1 MTNVI
6 TGKCSALLN
15 RHGGLQ
21 PLLREYGIVRL
32 LDGALREAWE
42 AFGMRLLHWLGRG
55 PRRPYSWLDALLS
68 PTCDYWVRYTQVIG
82 ALEQAGPG
90 MLRKVIEVSSGGRG
104 GLAWAL
110 PGTTLDICL
119 VDWSAQ
125 LLSDTRG
132 GKAWRVCAD
141 ACQLPFADNS
151 FDAAVSLDTL
161 EHLPRR
167 LRASF
172 LDELRRVA
180 KASVI
185 VTCPLQ
191 SGDRVFQARGLTWPS
206 RIGSRPKEEHNPDG
220 FKSTSSRVIRR
231 RRNCRS
237 SCREYKSQDPK
248 IVQPGCALR
257 PSISDP
263 SCGPWRDCFTS
274 RFFAATTTCLRI
286 GVGCW
291 YGGNRQASRTSVRL
305 ALAAR
310 FWRKLEPPLE

>member
-1 MTNVI
+1 VTNVI

-21 PLLREYGIVRL
+21 PLFREYGIVRL

-82 ALEQAGPG
+82 ALEQAGSG
-90 MLRKVIEVSSGGRG
+90 LRRKVIEVSSGGRG

-191 SGDRVFQARGLTWPS
+191 SGDRAFQAREFDLALQD
-206 RIGSRPKEEHNPDG
+206 RIEAQRG
-220 FKSTSSRVIRR
+220 T
-231 RRNCRS
+231 
-237 SCREYKSQDPK
+237 
-248 IVQPGCALR
+248 QPGWLQEHIEQGHPTAEELSQLLPGVQITGSENCSTWLRFASFYQRPFLWPLAGLFYLAILRRHDNLPPHRRGLLVWRKALSN
-257 PSISDP
+257 PEVCEAGA
-263 SCGPWRDCFTS
+263 CGPILGETR
-274 RFFAATTTCLRI
+274 AT
-286 GVGCW
+286 
-291 YGGNRQASRTSVRL
+291 A
-305 ALAAR
+305 
-310 FWRKLEPPLE
+310 